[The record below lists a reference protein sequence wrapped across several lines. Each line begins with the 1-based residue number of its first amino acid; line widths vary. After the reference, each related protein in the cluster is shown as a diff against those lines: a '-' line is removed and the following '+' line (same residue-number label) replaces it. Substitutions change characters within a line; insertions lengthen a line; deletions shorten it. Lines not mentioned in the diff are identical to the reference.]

1 MHDATVEFQDDGGGC
16 ARPPVDEGVRAHSTR
31 CYRSPP
37 RVSKVITVLSGGVG
51 AARLLRALSVVVD
64 PREITAVVNV
74 GDDLVLNGLT
84 ICPDLDTITYT
95 LAGLN
100 NDELGW
106 GLLGESWRVM
116 DELEQLGGASW
127 FRLGD
132 RDLATHLY
140 RSQRLSEGAT
150 KTQVTAE
157 LCDHHG
163 VALRVLPVTDDVVAT
178 QFDTDVGRL
187 NFQEYFVRH
196 HHDVKVAAIDIV
208 GALEAR
214 ATQEVIESLAS
225 ASRIVI
231 APSNP
236 LISIDPILRVGG
248 VRAMLERRR
257 DDVVAV
263 SPIIDGRALKGPAD
277 RLLADMGHDVSCVG
291 VVDFYKGLVG
301 TWIIDEADASRADV
315 IRSRGVKVIVTTTIM
330 ADAHNA
336 QRLAHAVIS

>member
-1 MHDATVEFQDDGGGC
+1 
-16 ARPPVDEGVRAHSTR
+16 
-31 CYRSPP
+31 
-37 RVSKVITVLSGGVG
+37 
-51 AARLLRALSVVVD
+51 
-64 PREITAVVNV
+64 
-74 GDDLVLNGLT
+74 LNGLT

-106 GLLGESWRVM
+106 GLEGESWRVM

-150 KTQVTAE
+150 KSEVTAE
-157 LCDHHG
+157 LCAHHG
-163 VALRVLPVTDDVVAT
+163 LAIRVLPVTNDVVAT
-178 QFDTDVGRL
+178 QFDTEVGRL

-196 HHDVKVAAIDIV
+196 HHNVKVTAIDIV
-208 GALEAR
+208 GADEAR
-214 ATQEVIESLAS
+214 ATTEVIESLTS

-236 LISIDPILRVGG
+236 LISIDPILRVRG
-248 VRAMLERRR
+248 VREILERRR

-277 RLLADMGHDVSCVG
+277 RLLAEMGHDVSCVG

-301 TWIIDEADASRADV
+301 TWIIDEADESQAGAV
-315 IRSRGVKVIVTTTIM
+315 RSRGVNVIVTTTIM
-330 ADAHNA
+330 ADPHHA
-336 QRLAHAVIS
+336 QRLAGAVVA

>member
-1 MHDATVEFQDDGGGC
+1 MI
-16 ARPPVDEGVRAHSTR
+16 S
-31 CYRSPP
+31 
-37 RVSKVITVLSGGVG
+37 VLSGGVG
-51 AARLLRALSVVVD
+51 AARLLRALSDVVD
-64 PREITAVVNV
+64 PGEITAVVNV

-95 LAGLN
+95 LAQLN

-106 GLLGESWRVM
+106 GLADESWRVM
-116 DELEQLGGASW
+116 EELELLGGASW

-140 RSQRLSEGAT
+140 RTQRLSEGAT
-150 KTQVTAE
+150 KTQVASE
-157 LCDHHG
+157 LCAHHG
-163 VALRVLPVTDDVVAT
+163 VAVRLLPVTDDVVAT

-196 HHDVKVAAIDIV
+196 HHDVKVTAIDIV
-208 GALEAR
+208 GGDTAR
-214 ATQEVIESLAS
+214 ATNEVIESLSS

-236 LISIDPILRVGG
+236 LISIDPILRVHG
-248 VRAMLERRR
+248 VREVLKRRR
-257 DDVVAV
+257 EVVVAV

-277 RLLADMGHDVSCVG
+277 RLLAEMGHDVSCVG

-301 TWIIDEADASRADV
+301 TWIIDEADASQADV
-315 IRSRGVKVIVTTTIM
+315 VRSRGVKVIVTTTIM
-330 ADAHNA
+330 ADPQNA
-336 QRLAHAVIS
+336 RRLAHAVMS

>member
-1 MHDATVEFQDDGGGC
+1 
-16 ARPPVDEGVRAHSTR
+16 
-31 CYRSPP
+31 
-37 RVSKVITVLSGGVG
+37 VITVLSGGVG
-51 AARLLRALSVVVD
+51 AARLLRALSDVVD
-64 PREITAVVNV
+64 PQEITAVVNV

-106 GLLGESWRVM
+106 GLSGESWRVM
-116 DELEQLGGASW
+116 DELAQLGGASW

-150 KTQVTAE
+150 KSQVTAE
-157 LCDHHG
+157 LCTHHG
-163 VALRVLPVTDDVVAT
+163 LAVRLLPVTDDVVAT
-178 QFDTDVGRL
+178 EFDTDVGRL

-196 HHDVKVAAIDIV
+196 HHDVKVTAIDIV
-208 GALEAR
+208 GADEAR
-214 ATQEVIESLAS
+214 ATSEVIESLAN

-248 VRAMLERRR
+248 VREVLERRR

-301 TWIIDEADASRADV
+301 TWIIDEADASQADV

-330 ADAHNA
+330 ADARNA
-336 QRLAHAVIS
+336 QRLARAVLS

>member
-1 MHDATVEFQDDGGGC
+1 
-16 ARPPVDEGVRAHSTR
+16 
-31 CYRSPP
+31 
-37 RVSKVITVLSGGVG
+37 VG
-51 AARLLRALSVVVD
+51 AARLLRALSDVTD
-64 PREITAVVNV
+64 PHEITAVVNV

-106 GLLGESWRVM
+106 GLSGESWRVM
-116 DELEQLGGASW
+116 DELALLGGASW

-150 KTQVTAE
+150 KSEVTAE
-157 LCDHHG
+157 LSAHH
-163 VALRVLPVTDDVVAT
+163 ALAIRLLPVTDDVVAT
-178 QFDTDVGRL
+178 QFDTEVGRL

-196 HHDVKVAAIDIV
+196 HHDVKVTAIDIV
-208 GALEAR
+208 GADNAR
-214 ATQEVIESLAS
+214 ASKDVLDSLSNA
-225 ASRIVI
+225 ARIVI

-248 VRAMLERRR
+248 VREILERRR

-277 RLLADMGHDVSCVG
+277 RLLADLGHDVSCIG
-291 VVDFYKGLVG
+291 VADFYKGLVG
-301 TWIIDEADASRADV
+301 TWIIDEADASHADV

-330 ADAHNA
+330 ADAQNA
-336 QRLAHAVIS
+336 RLLALAVIS